1 MYNKTE
7 DTNDL
12 FSAEQVHN
20 SMANYKNEFGKIDL
34 PWMSTPEPPSPRAA
48 LTQHYWML
56 SQSWNNRPGNLVVCN
71 ITVAGAFVILNEI
84 LNNTDPKTK
93 LACLGRTLNDD
104 IIQHG
109 TKRQKEK
116 SQKSTT
122 RK

>member
-1 MYNKTE
+1 MT
-7 DTNDL
+7 
-12 FSAEQVHN
+12 
-20 SMANYKNEFGKIDL
+20 NYKNEFGKIDL
-34 PWMSTPEPPSPRAA
+34 PWNNTPEPKSSRTA
-48 LTQHYWML
+48 LTQHYWIL
-56 SQSWNNRPGNLVVCN
+56 SQSWNGHNEGICI